1 MFVGKTLQ
9 DTLEI
14 LKKENIT
21 NYNVVK
27 YNNDRPIKSDSELV
41 IREKYIDGRLELV
54 VTDVLIEI

>member
-9 DTLEI
+9 EALEI
-14 LKKENIT
+14 LEKENIT